1 MPNRCAADWRSS
13 VSILRKLPLKRARR
27 SGELASSL
35 RINSSA
41 ALMVRAPKR
50 LMRIVSDISV
60 TPDFSGLPPTL
71 YHGLVHLT
79 NNAAAV
85 LTLVAGLGL
94 VVSLIGLVLAS
105 FTANRELGERAK
117 GGIAVSVF
125 SIALLYIGVA
135 AANYASHL
143 FS

>member
-1 MPNRCAADWRSS
+1 
-13 VSILRKLPLKRARR
+13 
-27 SGELASSL
+27 
-35 RINSSA
+35 
-41 ALMVRAPKR
+41 
-50 LMRIVSDISV
+50 MRIVSDISV
-60 TPDFSGLPPTL
+60 TPGFSGLPPSL

-85 LTLVAGLGL
+85 LTLVAGLRL
-94 VVSLIGLVLAS
+94 VIPLIGLVMAS

-125 SIALLYIGVA
+125 SIALLYVGVA

>member
-1 MPNRCAADWRSS
+1 MTH
-13 VSILRKLPLKRARR
+13 V
-27 SGELASSL
+27 
-35 RINSSA
+35 
-41 ALMVRAPKR
+41 LM
-50 LMRIVSDISV
+50 DISV
-60 TPDFSGLPPTL
+60 TPDFRGLPPNV
-71 YHGLVHLT
+71 YQGLVHLT

-85 LTLVAGLGL
+85 LTLVASLGL

-105 FTANRELGERAK
+105 FTGNRELSERAK

-135 AANYASHL
+135 AANYAGHL

>member
-1 MPNRCAADWRSS
+1 
-13 VSILRKLPLKRARR
+13 VRR
-27 SGELASSL
+27 
-35 RINSSA
+35 
-41 ALMVRAPKR
+41 VF
-50 LMRIVSDISV
+50 SDISV
-60 TPDFSGLPPTL
+60 NPDFSGLPPSV

-94 VVSLIGLVLAS
+94 TVSLIGLVLAS

-125 SIALLYIGVA
+125 SVALLYVGVA
-135 AANYASHL
+135 AANYAGHL
-143 FS
+143 VK

>member
-1 MPNRCAADWRSS
+1 VTS
-13 VSILRKLPLKRARR
+13 VLQ
-27 SGELASSL
+27 
-35 RINSSA
+35 
-41 ALMVRAPKR
+41 
-50 LMRIVSDISV
+50 DITV
-60 TPDFSGLPPTL
+60 TPDFSGLPPSL
-71 YHGLVHLT
+71 YHGLVQLT

-117 GGIAVSVF
+117 GGLGISVF

-135 AANYASHL
+135 AANYAGRL
-143 FS
+143 FT

>member
-1 MPNRCAADWRSS
+1 
-13 VSILRKLPLKRARR
+13 
-27 SGELASSL
+27 
-35 RINSSA
+35 
-41 ALMVRAPKR
+41 MVHF
-50 LMRIVSDISV
+50 LTDISI
-60 TPDFSGLPPTL
+60 TPDFSGLPSSL

-79 NNAAAV
+79 DNAAAV
-85 LTLVAGLGL
+85 LILVAGLGL

-135 AANYASHL
+135 AANYAGHL